1 MKKWI
6 LYFSVFAFTVACTS
20 QMQSTKNTTIT
31 EFAKTHES
39 FGEAFD
45 VKNPLTQKEMLQHY
59 KKLSVGD
66 TLHNVQFTTTI
77 QEVCAKKGCWMKLS
91 LSDAKNEVNVRFK
104 DYGFFV
110 PMDASGNEAVVH
122 GIAYVAEVSVDKLR
136 HYAEDAGKSADEI
149 AAITEPAMQY
159 QFLADGVWISK

>member
-6 LYFSVFAFTVACTS
+6 LSFSIIAFTVACTS
-20 QMQSTKNTTIT
+20 QMKPTTNESTTTIT
-31 EFAKTHES
+31 HTHES

-45 VKNPLTQKEMLQHY
+45 IKNPLTQVKMLQQY

-77 QEVCAKKGCWMKLS
+77 DEVCAKKGCWMKLA

-110 PMDASGNEAVVH
+110 PLDANGKEAIVH
-122 GIAYVAEVSVDKLR
+122 GKAYVAEVSVDKLR
-136 HYAEDAGKSADEI
+136 HYAEDAGKTADEI